1 MCAQSYSFAW
11 WDWAR
16 WEREI
21 DWMALSGINLAPAFA
36 GQEAVWQRVR
46 SGPRGGGDRQDG
58 GGEPRDRLTSGYRCR
73 FTVTW
78 G

>member
-46 SGPRGGGDRQDG
+46 SGPRGGGAGRMAVG
-58 GGEPRDRLTSGYRCR
+58 SRGTG
-73 FTVTW
+73 
-78 G
+78 